1 MEHKNGGLVQI
12 IVLFNW
18 VMFRFHVKF
27 QGCNRNLW
35 LKFPTQWKVDQGAEI
50 FKDGKSLNPQ
60 NPKSGNVHF

>member
-1 MEHKNGGLVQI
+1 MEHKNGGVVQI

-18 VMFRFHVKF
+18 VIFRFHVKF

-35 LKFPTQWKVDQGAEI
+35 LKLYPMEGRPRCGI